1 MMSNVPFLDLK
12 RLNASFEPQLSEAV
26 DRVVKS
32 GWYIQGPEVEQFEN
46 EFAAYCG
53 TQYCIGAGNGL
64 DALIMIWEGLKIQG
78 KLQEG
83 DEVLVP
89 ANTYIASILSIL
101 KAGLKPVLCEPD
113 PQTYN
118 LTVAN
123 LEQYRTS
130 KTKAI
135 LMVHLYGRVSEA
147 QELTAFAEQYGLLF
161 IEDAAQAHGALGN
174 NGKRAG
180 NIGHAAGFSFY
191 PGKNL
196 GALGD
201 AGAVTTNDTELA
213 RIIRLYRN
221 YGSAKKYHNEQIG
234 INSRL
239 DPIHAAVLSV
249 KLKRLDADNQRRRE
263 IAERYSAEILNPKIS
278 LPSLP
283 NSRDQHVW
291 HLFTI
296 EVEDRHRFMEHLSYN
311 SIGNLIH
318 YPIPPYKQKALSQ
331 WNGLSLPITEN
342 IHSRIVSLPMSPVMS
357 EEEILRTVEI
367 CNRFE

>member
-1 MMSNVPFLDLK
+1 MSAGVPFLDLQ
-12 RLNASFEPQLSEAV
+12 RLNSSFEPELSQAI

-32 GWYIQGPEVEQFEN
+32 GWYILGPEVEQFEK

-53 TQYCIGAGNGL
+53 TEQCVGVGNGL

-78 KLQEG
+78 KLKEG

-101 KAGLKPVLCEPD
+101 KAGLTPVLCEPD
-113 PQTYN
+113 PKTYN
-118 LTVAN
+118 LTSSN
-123 LEQYRTS
+123 LDQYKTA

-147 QELTAFAEQYGLLF
+147 TELSAFAEANDLIL

-180 NIGHAAGFSFY
+180 NIGFAAGFSFY

-201 AGAVTTNDTELA
+201 GGGITTNDASFAQLMA
-213 RIIRLYRN
+213 KYRN
-221 YGSAKKYHNEQIG
+221 YGSEKKYHNEILG

-239 DPIHAAVLSV
+239 DPIQAAVLDV
-249 KLKRLDADNQRRRE
+249 KLKRLDQDNAARRR
-263 IAERYSAEILNPKIS
+263 IAAQYTELIRNPKIN
-278 LPSLP
+278 LPVLP
-283 NSRDQHVW
+283 QDPESHVW
-291 HLFTI
+291 HLFTV
-296 EVEDRHRFMEHLSYN
+296 EVENREALIMHLTEN
-311 SIGNLIH
+311 GIGNLIH
-318 YPIPPYKQKALSQ
+318 YPIAPHKQEALSDFSH
-331 WNGLSLPITEN
+331 LSLLVTEA
-342 IHSRIVSLPMSPVMS
+342 IHNKIVSLPISPIVTV
-357 EEEILRTVEI
+357 EEITYVIEV
-367 CNRFE
+367 CNNY